1 MLGTSTELYQSVN
14 MKFYDLD
21 GPFTKIIILG
31 KYRFFISKKVIE
43 NIGVHPL
50 Y

>member
-1 MLGTSTELYQSVN
+1 MLGTSTELYRSVN
-14 MKFYDLD
+14 MKFDDLD
-21 GPFTKIIILG
+21 GPFTKMIIWENID
-31 KYRFFISKKVIE
+31 FFISRKVIE